1 MFTISLS
8 EDIHRPVAEVFKF
21 AGDYANDPAW
31 RAGVTAMTYE
41 GSNSAAVGV
50 RTRETMRT
58 FGSTATTVAEIT
70 EYSASRT
77 AFRSLSGPVA
87 CEGCREFI
95 ASPAGTTFTYTL
107 TLHPAGAM
115 RVIEPILRLI
125 FLRQVRGDLRRLKAR
140 LEGR

>member
-1 MFTISLS
+1 MFTISVS
-8 EDIHRPVAEVFKF
+8 EDIQRPVAEVFKF

-41 GSNSAAVGV
+41 GAPSAAVGA

-58 FGSTATTVAEIT
+58 FGSTATTVAEIM

-77 AFRSLSGPVA
+77 AFRSLSGPVD
-87 CEGCREFI
+87 CEGSREFI

-107 TLHPAGAM
+107 TLRPAGAM
-115 RVIEPILRLI
+115 RIIEPLLRFI
-125 FLRQVRGDLRRLKAR
+125 FLRQVRGDVKRLKAH